1 MKAFFNT
8 PGLYAVHASAVG
20 ITLTPA
26 TNAGAIK
33 QDGIAVLKIDRPLT
47 YSWDACTINYVDMR
61 KTIESAFLD
70 EEVKAIVLHMATPGG
85 DVSGGF
91 DLAADIRAMRLKYN
105 KPLIAYT
112 DDNCCSMGYAIASA
126 CDRIVASPSANLGS
140 IGVIA
145 QLVDCTKADAMQ
157 GIKFEVIGSGDRKA
171 DRNPHMGFS
180 EGSIKAVEASV
191 DAMADVFF
199 HLVARHRGRTP
210 EYWRSLQAGCY
221 IGQHAKDVGLCDEI
235 LTYGEFLSNVGG
247 MLSTAANSLTATA
260 KDNCN
265 TMSDTEDKKE
275 ARAKAAKALAEA
287 QAAMAAFDD
296 EDKASAKDE
305 EDEKAS
311 AKTEDKDEDKEKASD
326 APFEK
331 KASASSASSVTE
343 SAVIALSKQVEG
355 LLREK
360 AQKERNEL
368 LAAYPHVSDVVK
380 ASLDGIATSKLKAV
394 LDAMP
399 KGVEVE
405 GNTYVPHLAAR
416 VAVGSATPGSPE
428 AGVEASIMDIKFG
441 LAKATHTV
449 EVDPT
454 GIVQTFGVTKYL
466 RDDKVKV

>member
-8 PGLYAVHASAVG
+8 PGLYAIDASAVG
-20 ITLTPA
+20 INLTPA
-26 TNAGAIK
+26 EPKATERNGAI
-33 QDGIAVLKIDRPLT
+33 GVIKIDRPLT
-47 YSWDACTINYVDMR
+47 YNYDPCTLNYTHLR
-61 KTIESAFLD
+61 GWIESAFASD
-70 EEVKAIVLHMATPGG
+70 DIGAVVLHMATPGG

-91 DLAADIRAMRLKYN
+91 DLAADIRAMRIKYN

-210 EYWRSLQAGCY
+210 EYWKSLQAGCY
-221 IGQHAKDVGLCDEI
+221 IGQNAKEVHLCDEI
-235 LTYGEFLSNVGG
+235 LTYGEFLQNVGG

-275 ARAKAAKALAEA
+275 ARAKAAKALADA
-287 QAAMAAFDD
+287 QAALAAFDE

-311 AKTEDKDEDKEKASD
+311 AKAEDEDKDKEDKKDEDK
-326 APFEK
+326 
-331 KASASSASSVTE
+331 ASAKSPYGTSASVD
-343 SAVIALSKQVEG
+343 AALSDSVVKLASRVAAFEAK
-355 LLREK
+355 EA
-360 AQKERNEL
+360 AQER
-368 LAAYPHVSDVVK
+368 AAVFSKYPHVSAEIQ
-380 ASLDGIATSKLKAV
+380 ASLAPIPTSALKAL
-394 LDAMP
+394 LDKLP
-399 KGVEVE
+399 KGLEVE
-405 GNTYVPHLAAR
+405 NPLKPTLAQIS
-416 VAVGSATPGSPE
+416 VGGTVKE
-428 AGVEASIMDIKFG
+428 LMQEREASWMEIQMG
-441 LAKATHTV
+441 LAKSQKGFVADV
-449 EVDPT
+449 GNEQILGD
-454 GIVQTFGVTKYL
+454 IKYL
-466 RDDKVKV
+466 KDVK